1 MINSSIVGPL
11 QITSKRELSVR
22 ALFDYTAHRDSG
34 LPSKGLSFRF
44 GDILHVTNASD
55 SEWWQARYYKI
66 YRMVF
71 FQTFLG
77 S

>member
-1 MINSSIVGPL
+1 MLNSSIVGPL
-11 QITSKRELSVR
+11 QITSRKELFVR

-55 SEWWQARYYKI
+55 SEWWQAR
-66 YRMVF
+66 
-71 FQTFLG
+71 
-77 S
+77 